1 MVDATPLLPGL
12 SPVQGKAIVARFD
25 GRRLSSE
32 GGLLAL
38 REIERRLGVADR
50 LAGCL
55 TDPRAPER
63 VEHRLAEIIRFRMLM
78 IAGGYEDG
86 NDADALRRDA
96 MFKLALDRLPSDDE
110 LCSQST
116 ISRLENLPDVRA
128 LLRLGRAL
136 IEQYCASFRQVP
148 KRIILDVDDTFDRVH
163 GAQQLRLFN
172 AYHDDYGFQP
182 IVVFDGE
189 GRFVTALLRPGKR
202 PGGHE
207 IRAFLR
213 RLVGAIRSSWPKV
226 EILLRADSHYTAP
239 EVLDW
244 CRANRVDWVLGL
256 APNAALRRHVE
267 ALEKTTAERF
277 RAAPARG
284 KVRRFAQFY
293 DAAGSWSRTER
304 IIARVEAG
312 PQGTDTRFIVTN
324 LEGGRPKKLYLGL
337 YCARGQAENHIK
349 AWKNH
354 LAADRTSC
362 HQAEANQF
370 RLFLHAGA
378 YWLLWSLRRAMPKR
392 STWRVIAPIEARRP
406 RRRIEKADQHPPA
419 VEHPR
424 SGDLRHAARPPATPR
439 HLKTGACAPQPLP
452 FPQSPSRPH
461 PHDKP
466 AAAVSIPHALTTTTG
481 AS

>member
-1 MVDATPLLPGL
+1 MVASTPLLPGL
-12 SPVQGKAIVARFD
+12 SPVQGKAIAARFD
-25 GRRLSSE
+25 GGRLSSE

-38 REIERRLGVADR
+38 REIERRLGVGDR

-55 TDPRAPER
+55 KDPRAPER
-63 VEHRLAEIIRFRMLM
+63 VGHRLAEIIRFRMLM
-78 IAGGYEDG
+78 IAAGYEDG
-86 NDADALRRDA
+86 NDADALRRDP

-116 ISRLENLPDVRA
+116 ISRLENLPDIRA

-136 IEQYCASFRQVP
+136 IEQYCASFRRVP
-148 KRIILDVDDTFDRVH
+148 KRIILDIDDTFDRVH

-202 PGGHE
+202 PGGRE

-213 RLVGAIRSSWPKV
+213 RLVGAIRANWPQV

-239 EVLDW
+239 EVLEW

-256 APNAALRRHVE
+256 ASNAALRRHVE

-284 KVRRFAQFY
+284 KVRRFKECY
-293 DAAGSWSRTER
+293 DAARSWSRVER

-312 PQGTDTRFIVTN
+312 PEGIDTRFIVTN
-324 LEGGRPKKLYLGL
+324 LEGGRPKQLYQAL

-378 YWLLWSLRRAMPKR
+378 YWLLWSLRRAMPRR
-392 STWRVIAPIEARRP
+392 SPWRVMQF
-406 RRRIEKADQHPPA
+406 DT
-419 VEHPR
+419 
-424 SGDLRHAARPPATPR
+424 LRLRLIKLAARIVELKAQIKI
-439 HLKTGACAPQPLP
+439 HLPSSAPDQAIFRL
-452 FPQSPSRPH
+452 
-461 PHDKP
+461 
-466 AAAVSIPHALTTTTG
+466 ALDRIHRLVV
-481 AS
+481 

>member
-1 MVDATPLLPGL
+1 MVDSTPLLPGL

-25 GRRLSSE
+25 GGRLSSE
-32 GGLLAL
+32 GGVLAL

-50 LAGCL
+50 LAACL
-55 TDPRAPER
+55 KDPRAPAR
-63 VEHRLAEIIRFRMLM
+63 VGHRLAEIIRFRMLM
-78 IAGGYEDG
+78 IAAGYEDG
-86 NDADALRRDA
+86 NDADALRSDP
-96 MFKLALDRLPSDDE
+96 MFKLALDRLPAEAE

-136 IEQYCASFRQVP
+136 IEQYCTSFRQVP

-163 GAQQLRLFN
+163 GGQQLRLFN

-202 PGGHE
+202 PSGHE
-207 IRAFLR
+207 IGAFLR
-213 RLVGAIRSSWPKV
+213 RLVGAIRANWPRV

-256 APNAALRRHVE
+256 APNTALRRHVE

-277 RAAPARG
+277 KAAPARG
-284 KVRRFAQFY
+284 KVRRFKEFY
-293 DAAGSWSRTER
+293 DAAGSWSRVER

-312 PQGTDTRFIVTN
+312 PEGTDTRFIVTN
-324 LEGGRPKKLYLGL
+324 LQGGRPKKLYQGL

-378 YWLLWSLRRAMPKR
+378 YWLLWSMRRLMPKS
-392 STWRVIAPIEARRP
+392 STWRVMQF
-406 RRRIEKADQHPPA
+406 DT
-419 VEHPR
+419 
-424 SGDLRHAARPPATPR
+424 LRLRLIKLAARVVE
-439 HLKTGACAPQPLP
+439 LKTQIKIHLPSSAPDQAIFAMLLDRLP
-452 FPQSPSRPH
+452 RL
-461 PHDKP
+461 
-466 AAAVSIPHALTTTTG
+466 VT
-481 AS
+481 